1 MSQRIHASMVTKR
14 KYSFHYGIF
23 KIPAWFYS
31 FIPFKIATGGAS
43 ILLPLYLLSLGGGA
57 SDVGVMNAL
66 ASFASMV
73 GTLFWGNLSDRTLKR
88 RAFISLG
95 FASTSAF
102 LALFAVVK
110 TPGELILVNTVY
122 AFFLATTISVPVVLV
137 LRSVRKTYWD
147 YGLGKFNEIGG
158 WGWVFG
164 LGIGLALSKFM
175 SMSASLLLF
184 AIIGFPSIPM
194 GIKRIREIPIYIN
207 RDAIR
212 AFRNAVI
219 QKARYA
225 PGFILHMPTKAGFKK
240 LSKFRSLY
248 ASFFLLWIA
257 SGLYFSQVPVFLTYR
272 GFTREEIYAIA
283 IANSAVSAFM
293 YTQVGLMLRSGENYG
308 VLRKGLIMR
317 LTAIL
322 AILGA
327 VFLPKFALPLALLS
341 YLLAGYS
348 WSFISISGTSI
359 VGRLAGE
366 KEKGTTMGTYN
377 LVNSLG
383 MIVGS
388 LSSGFIVESFGF
400 ASEYAL
406 ASIFVLLSI
415 LPLKSKAL

>member
-31 FIPFKIATGGAS
+31 FVPFKIATGGAS

-66 ASFASMV
+66 ASFASMT

-88 RAFISLG
+88 RVFISLG
-95 FASTSAF
+95 FASTSVF
-102 LALFAVVK
+102 LALFAIVDN
-110 TPGELILVNTVY
+110 PRELILVNMAY

-147 YGLGKFNEIGG
+147 YGLGKFNEISG

-164 LGIGLALSKFM
+164 LAIGLTLSKFI
-175 SMSASLLLF
+175 SMSASFLLF
-184 AIIGFPSIPM
+184 AIISFPSILM
-194 GIKRIREIPIYIN
+194 GMKSIREIPIYIN

-212 AFRNAVI
+212 TFRNTVI

-225 PGFILHMPTKAGFKK
+225 PGFVLHMPTRDSFKK

-248 ASFFLLWIA
+248 TSFFLLWIA
-257 SGLYFSQVPVFLTYR
+257 SGLYFSQVPVFLTYN
-272 GFTREEIYAIA
+272 GFTREEIYAIS
-283 IANSAVSAFM
+283 IANAALSAFM
-293 YTQVGLMLRSGENYG
+293 YTQVGIKLKSRENYG
-308 VLRKGLIMR
+308 VLRSGLVMR
-317 LTAIL
+317 LAAIL

-327 VFLPKFALPLALLS
+327 VFLSKFALPLVLLS

-359 VGRLAGE
+359 VGKLAGE
-366 KEKGTTMGTYN
+366 KEKGTAMGTYN

-400 ASEYAL
+400 ASEYSL
-406 ASIFVLLSI
+406 AFIFVLLSI